1 MEIKVVGGGCA
12 NCKKLLAHTKEA
24 VRELGIQADIRYVT
38 DMEEIM
44 KTGIMRTPGLMVDGT
59 AKVMGRVPGAK
70 EIEQILAEAKPR

>member
-12 NCKKLLAHTKEA
+12 NCKKLLAHTEEA
-24 VRELGIQADIRYVT
+24 VRELGIEADILYVT

-59 AKVMGRVPGAK
+59 VKVMGRVPGVK
-70 EIEQILAEAKPR
+70 EIVQIIKDAV